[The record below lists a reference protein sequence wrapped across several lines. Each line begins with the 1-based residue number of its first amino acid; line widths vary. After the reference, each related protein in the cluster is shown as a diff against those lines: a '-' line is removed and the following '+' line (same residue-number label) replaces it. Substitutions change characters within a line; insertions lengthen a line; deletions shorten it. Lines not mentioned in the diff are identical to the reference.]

1 MLTAIRLHSK
11 VAVCEICW
19 CYSQAEDKQAPIIL
33 LRFQAQQINCIR
45 NREGEVVDGAEDEVL
60 AYYYIFAFQR
70 DYDDAQ
76 EALRW
81 RIVDIHMQRGGR
93 YY

>member
-1 MLTAIRLHSK
+1 M
-11 VAVCEICW
+11 
-19 CYSQAEDKQAPIIL
+19 
-33 LRFQAQQINCIR
+33 
-45 NREGEVVDGAEDEVL
+45 DGAEDEVL